1 MGADLNI
8 TKLLQDYILKYGL
21 KLHPV
26 QKEIINYNL
35 SLGDIKRMQISI
47 SQCQFLHLIIKV
59 SKIKRVLEIGTFTGL
74 STLSMALALPEDG
87 EITAVDKDKNT
98 SKKANEFFKK
108 AKQDSKISMIVKSA
122 LEALMEI
129 RDKKYELIFID
140 ADKMNYKKY
149 YEIAL
154 KLLEKEGLIIID
166 NVLWHGDV
174 VDNNIKDKITDSIRD
189 LNNFI
194 SKDERVE
201 KVIVPFGD
209 GMTTVSYTHLTLPT
223 NA

>member
-87 EITAVDKDKNT
+87 KITAVDKDKNT

-108 AKQDSKISMIVKSA
+108 AKQDSKISIIVKSA

-154 KLLEKEGLIIID
+154 KLSDKEGLIIID

-174 VDNNIKDKITDSIRD
+174 VESNIKDKITDSIRD

-209 GMTTVSYTHLTLPT
+209 GMTICRKL
-223 NA
+223 

>member
-59 SKIKRVLEIGTFTGL
+59 SKIKRVLEIGMFTGL

-108 AKQDSKISMIVKSA
+108 AKQDSKISIIVKSA

-154 KLLEKEGLIIID
+154 KLLDKEGLIIID

-174 VDNNIKDKITDSIRD
+174 VESNIKDKITDSIRD

-194 SKDERVE
+194 SKDKRVE

-209 GMTTVSYTHLTLPT
+209 GMTICRKL
-223 NA
+223 

>member
-108 AKQDSKISMIVKSA
+108 AKQDSKISIIVKSA

-154 KLLEKEGLIIID
+154 KLLDKEGLIIID

-174 VDNNIKDKITDSIRD
+174 VENNIKDKITEGIRD

-194 SKDERVE
+194 SKDKRVE

-209 GMTTVSYTHLTLPT
+209 GMTICRKL
-223 NA
+223 

>member
-154 KLLEKEGLIIID
+154 KLLDKEGLIIID

-174 VDNNIKDKITDSIRD
+174 VENNIKDKITVSIRD

-209 GMTTVSYTHLTLPT
+209 GMTICRKL
-223 NA
+223 

>member
-59 SKIKRVLEIGTFTGL
+59 SKIKRVLEIGMFTGL

-108 AKQDSKISMIVKSA
+108 AKQDNKISMIVKSA

-154 KLLEKEGLIIID
+154 KLLDKEGLIIID

-174 VDNNIKDKITDSIRD
+174 VESNIKDKITDSIRD

-209 GMTTVSYTHLTLPT
+209 GMTICRKL
-223 NA
+223 

>member
-87 EITAVDKDKNT
+87 KITAVDKDKNT
-98 SKKANEFFKK
+98 SNKANEFFKK
-108 AKQDSKISMIVKSA
+108 AKQDSKIRIIVKSA

-129 RDKKYELIFID
+129 RDRKYELIFID

-154 KLLEKEGLIIID
+154 KLLDKEGLIVID
-166 NVLWHGDV
+166 NVLWHGEV
-174 VDNNIKDKITDSIRD
+174 VDNNIKDKITESIRN

-194 SKDERVE
+194 SKDKRVE

-209 GMTTVSYTHLTLPT
+209 GMTICRKL
-223 NA
+223 

>member
-1 MGADLNI
+1 M
-8 TKLLQDYILKYGL
+8 
-21 KLHPV
+21 
-26 QKEIINYNL
+26 
-35 SLGDIKRMQISI
+35 
-47 SQCQFLHLIIKV
+47 
-59 SKIKRVLEIGTFTGL
+59 FTGL

-108 AKQDSKISMIVKSA
+108 AKQDSKISIIVKSA

-154 KLLEKEGLIIID
+154 KLLDKEGLIIID

-174 VDNNIKDKITDSIRD
+174 VESNIKDKITDSIRD

-209 GMTTVSYTHLTLPT
+209 GMTICRKL
-223 NA
+223 

>member
-1 MGADLNI
+1 MGTDLNI

-154 KLLEKEGLIIID
+154 KLLDKEGLIIID

-174 VDNNIKDKITDSIRD
+174 VESNIKDKITDSIRD

-209 GMTTVSYTHLTLPT
+209 GMTICRKL
-223 NA
+223 

>member
-1 MGADLNI
+1 MGSDLNI
-8 TKLLQDYILKYGL
+8 TKNLQDYILKYGL

-154 KLLEKEGLIIID
+154 KLLDKEGLIIID

-174 VDNNIKDKITDSIRD
+174 VESNIKDKITDSIRD

-209 GMTTVSYTHLTLPT
+209 GMTICRKL
-223 NA
+223 

>member
-154 KLLEKEGLIIID
+154 KLLDKEGLIIID

-174 VDNNIKDKITDSIRD
+174 VENNIKDKITDSIRD

-194 SKDERVE
+194 SKDEREE

-209 GMTTVSYTHLTLPT
+209 GMTICRKL
-223 NA
+223 

>member
-108 AKQDSKISMIVKSA
+108 AKQDSKISMVVKSA

-154 KLLEKEGLIIID
+154 KLLDKEGLIIID

-174 VDNNIKDKITDSIRD
+174 VESNIKDKITDSIRD

-209 GMTTVSYTHLTLPT
+209 GMTICRKL
-223 NA
+223 

>member
-59 SKIKRVLEIGTFTGL
+59 SKIKRVLEIGMFTGL
-74 STLSMALALPEDG
+74 STLSMALALPKDG

-108 AKQDSKISMIVKSA
+108 AKQDSKISIIVKSA

-154 KLLEKEGLIIID
+154 KLLDKEGLIIID

-174 VDNNIKDKITDSIRD
+174 VESNIKDKITDSIRD

-209 GMTTVSYTHLTLPT
+209 GMTICRKL
-223 NA
+223 

>member
-35 SLGDIKRMQISI
+35 SLGDIKRKQISI

-59 SKIKRVLEIGTFTGL
+59 SKIKRVLEIGMFTGL

-108 AKQDSKISMIVKSA
+108 AKQDSKISVIVKSA

-154 KLLEKEGLIIID
+154 KLLDKEGLIIID

-174 VDNNIKDKITDSIRD
+174 VESNIKDKITDSIRD

-209 GMTTVSYTHLTLPT
+209 GMTICRKL
-223 NA
+223 

>member
-59 SKIKRVLEIGTFTGL
+59 SKIKRVLEIGMFTGL

-98 SKKANEFFKK
+98 SKKANDFFKK

-154 KLLEKEGLIIID
+154 KLLDKEGLIIID

-174 VDNNIKDKITDSIRD
+174 VESNIKDKITDSIRD

-209 GMTTVSYTHLTLPT
+209 GMTICRKL
-223 NA
+223 

>member
-108 AKQDSKISMIVKSA
+108 AKQDSKISIIVKSA

-154 KLLEKEGLIIID
+154 KLSDKEGLIIID

-174 VDNNIKDKITDSIRD
+174 VENNIKDKITEGIRD

-194 SKDERVE
+194 SKDKRVE

-209 GMTTVSYTHLTLPT
+209 GMTICRKL
-223 NA
+223 

>member
-8 TKLLQDYILKYGL
+8 NKLLQDYILKYGL

-108 AKQDSKISMIVKSA
+108 AKQDSKISIIVKSA

-154 KLLEKEGLIIID
+154 KLLDKEGLIIID

-174 VDNNIKDKITDSIRD
+174 VESNIKDKITDSIRD

-209 GMTTVSYTHLTLPT
+209 GMTICRKL
-223 NA
+223 

>member
-1 MGADLNI
+1 
-8 TKLLQDYILKYGL
+8 
-21 KLHPV
+21 
-26 QKEIINYNL
+26 
-35 SLGDIKRMQISI
+35 MQISI

-59 SKIKRVLEIGTFTGL
+59 SKIKRVLEIGMFTGL

-108 AKQDSKISMIVKSA
+108 AKQDSKISIIVKSA

-154 KLLEKEGLIIID
+154 KLLDKEGLIIID

-174 VDNNIKDKITDSIRD
+174 VESNIKDKITDSIRD

-209 GMTTVSYTHLTLPT
+209 GMTICRKL
-223 NA
+223 

>member
-74 STLSMALALPEDG
+74 STLSMALALPKDG

-108 AKQDSKISMIVKSA
+108 AKQDSKISVIVKSA

-154 KLLEKEGLIIID
+154 KLLDKEGLIIID

-174 VDNNIKDKITDSIRD
+174 VESNIKDKITDSIRD

-209 GMTTVSYTHLTLPT
+209 GMTICRKL
-223 NA
+223 